1 MSPSDPT
8 TPEVRPAPSVEQRLG
23 YALGAMACLQQIAAI
38 ADEPDAIPLFN
49 DLRTFA
55 ALAAQFSWAT
65 ESHLRAIRRALPASC
80 TNVDAPD
87 AGGQS

>member
-23 YALGAMACLQQIAAI
+23 YALAAMECLQQIAAI
-38 ADEPDAIPLFN
+38 ADEPYAIPLFN

-55 ALAAQFSWAT
+55 AFAAQFSWVSGIRTGKASALCVRGAT
-65 ESHLRAIRRALPASC
+65 QALQWIGAS
-80 TNVDAPD
+80 
-87 AGGQS
+87 